1 MRRRTAVLSAA
12 CLITAA
18 CLTATTPAAAHTT
31 PPSTTTLASS
41 DQTGTALT
49 LSGQNST
56 TPNSTPVNGTPVKF
70 TLVNGTPVRGTPVEG
85 KATDG
90 PAGDGRA
97 TNGIPANE
105 TSGAGTPTGSTSGDG
120 EAVEGLAAEE
130 AAKDLL
136 TGPLAQPVWL
146 CRPGK
151 AANPCGQDAA
161 GNPIDPVI
169 TGRYPDG
176 HQVGLDATV
185 IRPDGTT
192 TNEPLP
198 PPQSPK
204 VDCFYAYPTVNLL
217 ANPLLLLGGNPPV
230 ARESEAAVTLTQ
242 MGRLT
247 SNCRVF
253 VPLYRQVALTGYLL
267 GAIIPPHFETAYQ
280 DLKQAF
286 RQYWTTDN
294 IDPATGKRRG
304 VILLGHS
311 QGAFHLARLLQEEF
325 DGNAAN
331 TKSLVAAYIV
341 GAEVRVP
348 VDAPSGGGSDPV
360 STFQHLPACERP
372 SSQAP
377 MPVGCVVAFNSADL
391 QPGHEETVAFG
402 RAPDP
407 AHRVLCVNPAAVLA
421 GGPADAT
428 TPMRP
433 YMPTKKLLRGN
444 LLAPAGSLSL
454 LLNFTPTTHPTGFA
468 AYADLATGRCARTDT
483 SKGRLDWLQVDG
495 LDGIRSSHS
504 ALGLHVLDY
513 NVDGGGLAA
522 LAAAQA
528 AAWTASAG

>member
-31 PPSTTTLASS
+31 PPPTTTLASS
-41 DQTGTALT
+41 GQTGTALS

-56 TPNSTPVNGTPVKF
+56 TGTP
-70 TLVNGTPVRGTPVEG
+70 
-85 KATDG
+85 
-90 PAGDGRA
+90 
-97 TNGIPANE
+97 
-105 TSGAGTPTGSTSGDG
+105 GDG

-161 GNPIDPVI
+161 GNPMDPVI

-247 SNCRVF
+247 SHCRVF

-286 RQYWTTDN
+286 RQYWDTDN

-325 DGNAAN
+325 DGNTAT
-331 TKSLVAAYIV
+331 TKNLVAAYIV

-372 SSQAP
+372 SAQAP

-391 QPGHEETVAFG
+391 QSGHEETVAFG

-454 LLNFTPTTHPTGFA
+454 LLNFTPTAHPTGFA

-528 AAWTASAG
+528 AAWTAGAG